1 MKYAD
6 LVKKNVEQ
14 LKKLISDYRA
24 ELFSLRFKN
33 ATRQLD
39 KTHRIDEIKKDIA
52 RALTALNQKQISTI
66 NTVISSEKNK
76 NTNLKPEEKPVKTS
90 KTSKTL
96 DVKEP
101 KEVKETKTS
110 KKPEEVK
117 PKEVTKKVKVKPKKE
132 ATSKENKSTTK
143 PTEKKSSAKTS
154 TKTTKKEVK

>member
-6 LVKKNVEQ
+6 LVKKNVEE

-66 NTVISSEKNK
+66 NTVISSEKK
-76 NTNLKPEEKPVKTS
+76 
-90 KTSKTL
+90 
-96 DVKEP
+96 
-101 KEVKETKTS
+101 
-110 KKPEEVK
+110 
-117 PKEVTKKVKVKPKKE
+117 
-132 ATSKENKSTTK
+132 
-143 PTEKKSSAKTS
+143 
-154 TKTTKKEVK
+154 

>member
-6 LVKKNVEQ
+6 LVKKNVEE

-39 KTHRIDEIKKDIA
+39 KTHRIAEIKKDIA

-76 NTNLKPEEKPVKTS
+76 NINLKPEEKPAKTS

-96 DVKEP
+96 DVKEQ

-117 PKEVTKKVKVKPKKE
+117 PKEITKKAEVKPKKE

-143 PTEKKSSAKTS
+143 PTEKKSPAKTS

>member
-6 LVKKNVEQ
+6 LVKKNVEE

-76 NTNLKPEEKPVKTS
+76 NTNLKPEEKPTKTS

-101 KEVKETKTS
+101 KEVKETKTP

-117 PKEVTKKVKVKPKKE
+117 PKEVTKKVEVKPKKE
-132 ATSKENKSTTK
+132 VASKENKSTTK
-143 PTEKKSSAKTS
+143 PTEKKSFAKTS

>member
-6 LVKKNVEQ
+6 LVKKNVEE

-76 NTNLKPEEKPVKTS
+76 NTNLKPEEKPAKTS

-117 PKEVTKKVKVKPKKE
+117 SKEVTKKVEVKPKKE

-143 PTEKKSSAKTS
+143 PTEKKSFAKTS

>member
-6 LVKKNVEQ
+6 LVKKNVEE

-76 NTNLKPEEKPVKTS
+76 NTNIKSEEKPTKTS

-96 DVKEP
+96 DVKET
-101 KEVKETKTS
+101 KEVKETKTP

-117 PKEVTKKVKVKPKKE
+117 PKEITKKVEVKPKKE
-132 ATSKENKSTTK
+132 VVSKENKSTTK